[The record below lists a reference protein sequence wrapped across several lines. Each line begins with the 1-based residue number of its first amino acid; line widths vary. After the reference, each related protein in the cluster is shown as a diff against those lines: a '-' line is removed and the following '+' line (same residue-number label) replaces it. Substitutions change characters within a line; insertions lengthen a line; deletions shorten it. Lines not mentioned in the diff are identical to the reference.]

1 MPASAASRPEEVH
14 EHDPRDERARIG
26 DRLPD
31 IVLPRLDGGMLHLG
45 EYRGQRLLVFMW
57 ASW

>member
-1 MPASAASRPEEVH
+1 MTRLTSV
-14 EHDPRDERARIG
+14 PRVG

-31 IVLPRLDGGMLHLG
+31 IVLPSLDGGMLHLS
-45 EYRGQRLLVFMW
+45 EYLGQRLLVFMW